1 MIESNYLEMSHKWEY
16 IDGSTNFILKTA
28 KELSFISSINK
39 TFDRDLNDT
48 EVKEIEKEI
57 EHIKTELDRLK
68 HLINVRWTR
77 F

>member
-1 MIESNYLEMSHKWEY
+1 MIESNYLEMAHKWEY
-16 IDGSTNFILKTA
+16 INGSTNFILKTA
-28 KELSFISSINK
+28 KELNHISNINK

-48 EVKEIEKEI
+48 EIKEIEKEI